1 MNYYFLPRP
10 YSSKVILVK
19 TCFLTVQKENFSKSF
34 LKKQVN
40 VIFFFKLNQAF
51 YSFLSQGTGTVERYN
66 TKLDL

>member
-1 MNYYFLPRP
+1 MNYHFSLRP

-19 TCFLTVQKENFSKSF
+19 ACFLIIQKENFSKSF

-40 VIFFFKLNQAF
+40 AIFFFKLNQAF
-51 YSFLSQGTGTVERYN
+51 YSFLSQSTGTVERYN